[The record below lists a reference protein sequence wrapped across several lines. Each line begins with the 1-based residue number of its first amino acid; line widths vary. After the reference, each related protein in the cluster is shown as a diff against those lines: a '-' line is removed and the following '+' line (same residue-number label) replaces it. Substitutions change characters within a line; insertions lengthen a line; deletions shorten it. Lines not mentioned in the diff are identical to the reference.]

1 MLKNAFLYRV
11 ALYELKNCSF
21 PQNKRFSFTEHFTNF
36 TQSHFYAQKLLLY
49 VPFFAVLKNFHF
61 HKPNGFL
68 LQKALRTV
76 LKSRLFMCK
85 KPFILTNLSLLPSKA
100 ILFCPPQPI
109 PTALN
114 LLVCK
119 ECSCSFDLH
128 SNSLCCKAGA
138 SHRFK
143 SSPAIPGNLT
153 VFCTAGYM
161 MMAGRFRK
169 NHESSGDLNRR
180 SQDGVPCAFWLLF
193 AQRKK

>member
-21 PQNKRFSFTEHFTNF
+21 PQTKRFSFTENFTNF

-85 KPFILTNLSLLPSKA
+85 KPFIRTNLSLLPSKA

-114 LLVCK
+114 LLFAKNAAVLLI
-119 ECSCSFDLH
+119 FT
-128 SNSLCCKAGA
+128 
-138 SHRFK
+138 
-143 SSPAIPGNLT
+143 LT
-153 VFCTAGYM
+153 
-161 MMAGRFRK
+161 
-169 NHESSGDLNRR
+169 
-180 SQDGVPCAFWLLF
+180 PCAVKPERRTDSNHCRRYPAKLQLF
-193 AQRKK
+193 AKPVT